1 MAYVEM
7 RIDSVRLAKYRDEW
21 LIMLKEKDGQR
32 YLPVYV
38 DKSSA
43 DTVNKVMRGDRS
55 DHIVD
60 DGVRAMLAGGDEV
73 ALVIDGVNKGIFN
86 AECIMGWRG
95 GTSSVKY
102 SIGQILAI
110 CMRTSGHIL
119 VEENVLDKAG
129 IDIPVN

>member
-38 DKSSA
+38 DKPSA
-43 DTVNKVMRGDRS
+43 DTVNKVLRGDRS
-55 DHIVD
+55 DPVVD
-60 DGVRAMLAGGDEV
+60 DGVRKMLAGGDEV

-86 AECIMGWRG
+86 AECIMGWQGR
-95 GTSSVKY
+95 TSSVKY

-110 CMRTSGHIL
+110 CMRTNGHIL